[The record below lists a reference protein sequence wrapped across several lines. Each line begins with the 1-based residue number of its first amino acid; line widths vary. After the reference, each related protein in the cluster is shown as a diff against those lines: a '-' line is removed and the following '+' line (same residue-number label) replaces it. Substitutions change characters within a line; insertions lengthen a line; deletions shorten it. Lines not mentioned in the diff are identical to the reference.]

1 MMRAMGDRLPVPT
14 RPPAPPTVFRAATST
29 PSLVAAVAGAAISL
43 AAGLPAAVV
52 VLMAVICWAVAT
64 GVVLPLRRRRPTR
77 PPPEPARPN
86 PYAVPQPWRDL
97 VSEVLRS
104 QQKFEQVVGGVR
116 PGPLQDRMSSLGR
129 RLEDGVQDCWTV
141 AQRGAALNAAVS
153 RLDPPEIHRQ
163 QVLIEAQLASPAT
176 RPDDGPLR
184 DALAAVQAQM
194 ATVERL
200 QSVAEDTRRQLQRL
214 AARLGEAVAE
224 AIELSVAEPD
234 PTDLRSLPSGID
246 DVVGELE
253 TLARAVD
260 EAGETGGDTAGGQ
273 PEAGG

>member
-1 MMRAMGDRLPVPT
+1 MGDRLPVPT

-29 PSLVAAVAGAAISL
+29 PSVVAGVAGGAISL
-43 AAGLPAAVV
+43 VAGLPAAVV
-52 VLMAVICWAVAT
+52 VLIAVICWAVAT

-77 PPPEPARPN
+77 PPPGPERPN

-97 VSEVLRS
+97 VSDVLRS
-104 QQKFEQVVGGVR
+104 QQKFEQVVGGAR

-141 AQRGAALNAAVS
+141 AQRGAALNAAVA

-163 QVLIEAQLASPAT
+163 QVLIEAQLASPGT

-184 DALAAVQAQM
+184 DALAAVRAQM
-194 ATVERL
+194 ASVERL

-224 AIELSVAEPD
+224 AIELSVAESD
-234 PTDLRSLPSGID
+234 PADLRGLPSGID

-260 EAGETGGDTAGGQ
+260 EAGETGGETAGGQ